1 MDFSVIIPAH
11 NEERCIEKT
20 LVSVPKKV
28 EIIVVCNA
36 CTDSTEKIAKKYAK
50 VISIP
55 EPNVSIARNEGVK
68 NCKGDIVIFLDAD
81 TSVLSK
87 NFFDEIEKTLK
98 KSVVGTCKALPD
110 TKTIKARIAMK
121 IKNAFLWTGW
131 SSGIIFCKRE
141 TFEKMKGFSEV
152 VFLEDMMFSECLNKE
167 GRIAIIDHPVIVS
180 SRKYLKNG
188 VIKQILR
195 NVRVVLG
202 YKIFHESPVKLRE
215 IYAGLPAGRQG

>member
-141 TFEKMKGFSEV
+141 TFEKMKGFNES
-152 VFLEDMMFSECLNKE
+152 LTKKEDSNFIKKCLKYGKFGVADCYVMSSMRRYEQWGYTKMALYWIKETIFKNKKPY
-167 GRIAIIDHPVIVS
+167 PVI
-180 SRKYLKNG
+180 R
-188 VIKQILR
+188 
-195 NVRVVLG
+195 
-202 YKIFHESPVKLRE
+202 
-215 IYAGLPAGRQG
+215 

>member
-98 KSVVGTCKALPD
+98 NS
-110 TKTIKARIAMK
+110 
-121 IKNAFLWTGW
+121 FLWTGW

-141 TFEKMKGFSEV
+141 TFEKMKGFNES
-152 VFLEDMMFSECLNKE
+152 LTKKEDSNFIKKCLKYGKFGVADCYVITSMRRYEQWGYTKMALYWIKETIFKNKKPY
-167 GRIAIIDHPVIVS
+167 PVI
-180 SRKYLKNG
+180 R
-188 VIKQILR
+188 
-195 NVRVVLG
+195 
-202 YKIFHESPVKLRE
+202 
-215 IYAGLPAGRQG
+215 